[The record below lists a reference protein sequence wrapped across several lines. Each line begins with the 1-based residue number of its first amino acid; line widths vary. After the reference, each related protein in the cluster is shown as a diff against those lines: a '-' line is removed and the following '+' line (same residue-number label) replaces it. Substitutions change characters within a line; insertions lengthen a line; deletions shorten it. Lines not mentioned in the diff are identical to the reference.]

1 MVKIRRSAEI
11 RIPRTTKASD
21 MLEFLETIPEDADL
35 SFTAHIVPDMR
46 DPRENGVLDISIRA
60 TWTTISRSETP

>member
-21 MLEFLETIPEDADL
+21 MLEFLETIPEDAEL
-35 SFTAHIVPDMR
+35 SFTAHLVPDMR

-60 TWTTISRSETP
+60 TWTTSNETDAP